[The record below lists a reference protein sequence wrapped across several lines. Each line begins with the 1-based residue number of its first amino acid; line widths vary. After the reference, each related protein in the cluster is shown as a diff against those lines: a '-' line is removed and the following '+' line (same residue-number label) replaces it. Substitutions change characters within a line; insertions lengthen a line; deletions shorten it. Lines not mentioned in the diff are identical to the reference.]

1 MLAADDV
8 ALFFP
13 TKQNANVLEGILEG
27 LSADGMVTLKSDDGD
42 YTFPVKA
49 AGYVKLCD
57 DEDLF

>member
-1 MLAADDV
+1 MRRA
-8 ALFFP
+8 FWKGFP
-13 TKQNANVLEGILEG
+13 L
-27 LSADGMVTLKSDDGD
+27 VTLKSDDGD